1 LGFGNFIHTG
11 HAQANLVKQARAER
25 VAASLDLGAGEEV
38 RFAVSA
44 SRRGRDRGVATQ
56 IRHGS
61 LVVTDRRLVFRSRW
75 GRTVETITLDSIDSA
90 ESRSRDWV
98 GADLVLQIGEREQ
111 IFRCIQ
117 PPTKAD
123 DIATLIS
130 GQAPISSL

>member
-1 LGFGNFIHTG
+1 LGLGNSMYTG
-11 HAQANLVKQARAER
+11 HARANLAKQMRAER
-25 VAASLDLGAGEEV
+25 VAASLDLEAGEEV

-75 GRTVETITLDSIDSA
+75 GRTTETITLDRIDSA
-90 ESRSRDWV
+90 ESRSRDWL

-111 IFRCIQ
+111 IFRFIQ
-117 PPTKAD
+117 PASRAD
-123 DIATLIS
+123 DIATLIGERTRITS
-130 GQAPISSL
+130 H